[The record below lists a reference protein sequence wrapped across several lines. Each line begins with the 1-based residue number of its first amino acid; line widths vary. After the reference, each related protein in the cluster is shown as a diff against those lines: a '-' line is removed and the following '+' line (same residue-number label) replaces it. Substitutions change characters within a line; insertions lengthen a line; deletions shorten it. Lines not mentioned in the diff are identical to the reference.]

1 MRPLPG
7 SGARTLQHVSG
18 GGMLAAI
25 LVSSVAAFALAAVV
39 CFVGAYLV
47 APDADQWDTHYFSMF
62 AQGALPVGVGVIV
75 LSLVIS
81 FGLLSWMKRKGKPL
95 TKHGC
100 LRTGM
105 TVPAFSVVP
114 AVLLGNYLF
123 YMTHGTYVLAPS
135 GMLSTAVCLAI
146 GMAPFGWFGAA
157 VLLFILERFSAQQP
171 VERREQHERDG
182 ASVTKV
188 DFQPTL
194 QDHVECTHIA
204 VSRLRRLMRSTW
216 PSAGYVVLN
225 WCAIAVSFLGLLV
238 LFSGVTSNLAMW
250 AVIASMVIS
259 FFIQPRLNESW
270 RRLAASYS
278 NSPTD
283 EFAARSC
290 VIDENGITFTSSVE
304 AIQRKWPTIQ
314 SIERIGNQILFFV
327 NNAQADFVPRRAFSS
342 EEMAGCFLATAQ
354 RFWRNATDRA
364 A

>member
-1 MRPLPG
+1 MRLLPS
-7 SGARTLQHVSG
+7 SGARTLQHASG
-18 GGMLAAI
+18 GGIFAAI

-47 APDADQWDTHYFSMF
+47 APDADQWDAHYFSIF
-62 AQGALPVGVGVIV
+62 AQGAMPVGAGVIV
-75 LSLVIS
+75 LSLVIC

-95 TKHGC
+95 TNRGC
-100 LRTGM
+100 LRAGM
-105 TVPAFSVVP
+105 IVPAFSVVP
-114 AVLLGNYLF
+114 VVLLGNYLF

-135 GMLSTAVCLAI
+135 GMLSTVVCLAI

-171 VERREQHERDG
+171 VEQREQRERDG
-182 ASVTKV
+182 PSVTKV

-204 VSRLRRLMRSTW
+204 ASRLRRLMRSTW

-225 WCAIAVSFLGLLV
+225 WCAIAVSFVGLLV

-270 RRLAASYS
+270 RRLAASS
-278 NSPTD
+278 SLAD

-290 VIDENGITFTSSVE
+290 VIDENGIMFTSSVE
-304 AIQRKWPTIQ
+304 AIQRKWPAIQ
-314 SIERIGNQILFFV
+314 SIVRIGNQILFFV
-327 NNAQADFVPRRAFSS
+327 SNAQADFVPRRAFSS
-342 EEMAGCFLATAQ
+342 EEMAAGFLATAQ

-364 A
+364 V